1 MWGESDLLERDC
13 LLQFHID
20 KSAPDTFVVGK
31 AVGFFDDFFL
41 VQKVSP
47 RGEWDGFGL
56 YPNSDLVAVSQDAE
70 YLGMLV
76 RLLERKNQT
85 PPPVPKLAETGLKT
99 VLMHGMEHNR
109 MVGLELYK
117 SGNQD
122 VVGYVLAQSNL
133 CVCLRQ
139 VGPFGEADGVCY
151 VKTSAITHVYLEDG
165 DLLCLELLSQD
176 ADGSASGT

>member
-1 MWGESDLLERDC
+1 MRNIWAC
-13 LLQFHID
+13 WQ
-20 KSAPDTFVVGK
+20 
-31 AVGFFDDFFL
+31 GFW
-41 VQKVSP
+41 S
-47 RGEWDGFGL
+47 
-56 YPNSDLVAVSQDAE
+56 
-70 YLGMLV
+70 
-76 RLLERKNQT
+76 RKNQT

-133 CVCLRQ
+133 CL
-139 VGPFGEADGVCY
+139 PETSWPIWEADGVCY
-151 VKTSAITHVYLEDG
+151 VKTSAITRVYLEDG

>member
-1 MWGESDLLERDC
+1 
-13 LLQFHID
+13 
-20 KSAPDTFVVGK
+20 
-31 AVGFFDDFFL
+31 
-41 VQKVSP
+41 
-47 RGEWDGFGL
+47 
-56 YPNSDLVAVSQDAE
+56 
-70 YLGMLV
+70 
-76 RLLERKNQT
+76 
-85 PPPVPKLAETGLKT
+85 
-99 VLMHGMEHNR
+99 MHGMEHNR

-151 VKTSAITHVYLEDG
+151 VKTSAITRVYLEDG